1 MEDKKESNP
10 IKRGVVYLDVEDDIT
25 GVIGKFSETA
35 EDTVALVIPKRSNVF
50 QSIVNLKLL
59 QKTAAER
66 GKTLNLIS
74 DDKRVITIANRLGIA
89 NAGSLAA
96 VAAVGQEEAVADLP
110 SDVIEEEAL
119 ASGMLAVIK
128 PKTAAGSEP
137 VSNQPEIK
145 ESDSAEDPA
154 ENAAKKDKKLKV
166 PDFNR
171 FKKRLVLA
179 GALLVVLL
187 IGLWAFLSRLPKATV
202 TIDGQTDKVA
212 TKFDFSVDPAAEA
225 PNIEKGILPAL
236 SQEVTKTLSDTFT
249 ATGKKDIGKK
259 ASGTVTVTNCESS
272 EPISIPSETNF
283 IAENGLVFKNSA
295 VVSVPG
301 SSFVG
306 GGTCLRNGKENVAVT
321 AAESGE
327 KYNIGPSNYTIEGEG
342 FDSENVTG
350 TGGNMEGGTTEIVS
364 VISKQDVDNTVKTLL
379 EREKEGVE
387 AELRNKFE
395 DSHFILGESFTQT
408 VSDTSPEPKVGAQA
422 TQGRVIVKVTYFQLA
437 VNKEDMI
444 NLLKNRAESAAASAN
459 KHGLGVVDPRLEQAN
474 ISLIKNSNTRKFNL
488 QTEAVLGP
496 AIDFEALANDI
507 AGLGYS
513 EAIKHIEGLPNVTH
527 AEVNLS
533 PFWVSSVPKDPS
545 RTSISINLPQ

>member
-110 SDVIEEEAL
+110 SDVIEEEAP

-179 GALLVVLL
+179 GALVVVLL

-249 ATGKKDIGKK
+249 ATGKKDVGKK
-259 ASGTVTVTNCESS
+259 ASGTVTVRNCQTQKPES
-272 EPISIPSETNF
+272 ITIPAGTNF
-283 IAENGLVFKNSA
+283 TASNGMVFENPDTVE
-295 VVSVPG
+295 VPG
-301 SSFVG
+301 STPVG
-306 GGTCLRNGKENVAVT
+306 FSCSGDGTATVSVE

-327 KYNIGPSNYTIEGEG
+327 KYNIGPSSYTIQG
-342 FDSENVTG
+342 FSEKVTA

-488 QTEAVLGP
+488 QTEAILGP

>member
-110 SDVIEEEAL
+110 SDVIEEEAPT
-119 ASGMLAVIK
+119 SGMLAVIK

-259 ASGTVTVTNCESS
+259 ASGAAVITNCASS
-272 EPISIPSETNF
+272 DEITIPANTSF
-283 IAENGLVFKNSA
+283 KASNGLIFRNPEPVT
-295 VVSVPG
+295 VPG
-301 SSFVG
+301 STASI
-306 GGTCLRNGKENVAVT
+306 GTEECNKEGKAPTTLN
-321 AAESGE
+321 AEKPGDN
-327 KYNIGPSNYTIEGEG
+327 YNIGPSDYTVAGYGSDEM
-342 FDSENVTG
+342 TA